1 MDLDVSKLV
10 TQIQQGSRIGLSR
23 SITLLESTRADH
35 RKNAEDLLSQLLPKT
50 GRSIRVAISGP
61 PGVGKSSFIE
71 AFGML
76 LIGQG
81 KKIAVLA
88 IDPSSPITGGSI
100 LGDKARME
108 ELSKSELSFIRP
120 TPSAGVL
127 GGVGRHTR
135 ETLLLC
141 EAAGFDVILIETV
154 GIGQS
159 EIMAASMTDIFVQL
173 HQPFSGDELQGI
185 KKGVMELADLII
197 VTKAD
202 GDSLTAAE
210 IAKNELERA
219 VMLTRTDEHGIP
231 PVLLT
236 SAHKKTG
243 ITTVWTAI
251 SSLIEL
257 QKSSGRHQKKRRDQS
272 KQWLQQ
278 EISTELLVF
287 LNSQPRFEEL
297 LKITQQRVETSGE
310 HCARAARGLILS
322 LLAPR
327 P

>member
-1 MDLDVSKLV
+1 MNTDVDKLA
-10 TQIQQGSRIGLSR
+10 TQSRQGSRIDLSR

-35 RKNAEDLLSQLLPKT
+35 RKNSEDLLSKLLSET
-50 GRSIRVAISGP
+50 GKAIRIAISGP

-71 AFGML
+71 ALGML
-76 LIGQG
+76 LVGQS
-81 KKIAVLA
+81 KKVAVLA

-108 ELSKSELSFIRP
+108 ELSKSDLSFIRP
-120 TPSAGVL
+120 SPSSGVL
-127 GGVGRHTR
+127 GGVARHTR

-159 EIMAASMTDIFVQL
+159 EVMAASMTDIFVQL

-202 GDSLTAAE
+202 GDSFTAAE

-219 VMLTRTDEHGIP
+219 VMLTRTSEGSIP
-231 PVLLT
+231 TVLLT
-236 SAHKKTG
+236 SAHKNTG
-243 ITTVWTAI
+243 ISAVWAAMT
-251 SSLIEL
+251 SLVEAR
-257 QKSSGRHQKKRRDQS
+257 KASGRLAQKRREQS
-272 KQWLQQ
+272 RQWLDQ
-278 EISTELLVF
+278 EIASELLCL
-287 LNSQPRFEEL
+287 LNSQPRFEEA
-297 LKITQQRVETSGE
+297 LKATQQRVEASGE
-310 HCARAARGLILS
+310 HCGRAARALIKS
-322 LLAPR
+322 LLAP
-327 P
+327 